1 MGVIL
6 SFLVIFCWAWD
17 FKVFESVVV
26 RFFVRVGFELFEG
39 VEWGVVNGALRFFLF
54 LILKSATNTFK
65 SLRSVTTK
73 IKGRSK
79 YWKFKSY
86 TGILKKIRAIEK
98 IKMKV
103 GEIAKV
109 QLHLLKAPA
118 ITKITSTLKVI
129 VILILKSTPRKPKN
143 RLDLQKMKNL
153 DLKKS

>member
-1 MGVIL
+1 M
-6 SFLVIFCWAWD
+6 
-17 FKVFESVVV
+17 
-26 RFFVRVGFELFEG
+26 
-39 VEWGVVNGALRFFLF
+39 
-54 LILKSATNTFK
+54 
-65 SLRSVTTK
+65 
-73 IKGRSK
+73 
-79 YWKFKSY
+79 
-86 TGILKKIRAIEK
+86 RAIEK

-109 QLHLLKAPA
+109 QLLLLKAPA

>member
-1 MGVIL
+1 M
-6 SFLVIFCWAWD
+6 
-17 FKVFESVVV
+17 
-26 RFFVRVGFELFEG
+26 
-39 VEWGVVNGALRFFLF
+39 
-54 LILKSATNTFK
+54 
-65 SLRSVTTK
+65 
-73 IKGRSK
+73 
-79 YWKFKSY
+79 
-86 TGILKKIRAIEK
+86 RAIEK